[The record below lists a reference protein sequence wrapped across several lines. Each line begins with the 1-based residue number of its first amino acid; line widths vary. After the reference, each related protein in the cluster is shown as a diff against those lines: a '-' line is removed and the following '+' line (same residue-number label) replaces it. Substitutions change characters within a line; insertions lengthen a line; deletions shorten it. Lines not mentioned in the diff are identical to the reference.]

1 MSTRA
6 ITPSPS
12 VFALQAA
19 FLRLLPKVQLHAEF
33 AFRHVRCEQT
43 RADLVAETV
52 GLAWYRFLALA
63 RRGADAGAFVTTFAY
78 RCSQGVKNGRRLHG
92 AGSGRDV
99 LSRLA
104 QQRHDF
110 AVERLPASTAARHEE
125 RYAAVHGQHAQ
136 DVFEER
142 LRDNT
147 QTPVPEQ
154 VAFRMD
160 FPAWLET
167 LTGREQRLVG
177 EMAQNERTLD
187 LSKRFDVS
195 PARISQLRR
204 ELHADW
210 RRFLGDDVV

>member
-6 ITPSPS
+6 VTPSPS
-12 VFALQAA
+12 VLALQAA

-92 AGSGRDV
+92 AGAGRDV
-99 LSRLA
+99 LSHLA
-104 QQRHDF
+104 QRRHGF
-110 AVERLPASTAARHEE
+110 AVERLPPSTAAPQEG
-125 RYAAVHGQHAQ
+125 RYGAVHGQRRQ
-136 DVFEER
+136 DAWEER

-147 QTPVPEQ
+147 QTPIPEQ
-154 VAFRMD
+154 VAFRLD
-160 FPAWLET
+160 FPAWLDT
-167 LTGREQRLVG
+167 LTPRERRLVG
-177 EMAQNERTLD
+177 EMANNERTLD
-187 LSKRFDVS
+187 LSQRFDVS

-204 ELHADW
+204 ELHAGW

>member
-1 MSTRA
+1 VSTRA
-6 ITPSPS
+6 VTPSPS
-12 VFALQAA
+12 VVALQAA
-19 FLRLLPKVQLHAEF
+19 FLRLLPKVQVHAEF

-136 DVFEER
+136 DAWEER
-142 LRDNT
+142 LRDNA

-154 VAFRMD
+154 VCFRID
-160 FPAWLET
+160 FPSWLGT
-167 LTGREQRLVG
+167 LTARERRLVR
-177 EMAQNERTLD
+177 EMANSERTLD
-187 LSKRFDVS
+187 LSKRFELS
-195 PARISQLRR
+195 PGRISQLRR
-204 ELHADW
+204 ELHDDW
-210 RRFLGDDVV
+210 RRFLGDAAV